1 MSRSTEA
8 EDFLKLA
15 DEAFELLDMEI
26 GETSSEDDLI
36 LSQNPAEFDWC
47 WRCWWHRIWVPHYD
61 G

>member
-36 LSQNPAEFDWC
+36 LSQNPSEFDWC
-47 WRCWWHRIWVPHYD
+47 GRC
-61 G
+61 